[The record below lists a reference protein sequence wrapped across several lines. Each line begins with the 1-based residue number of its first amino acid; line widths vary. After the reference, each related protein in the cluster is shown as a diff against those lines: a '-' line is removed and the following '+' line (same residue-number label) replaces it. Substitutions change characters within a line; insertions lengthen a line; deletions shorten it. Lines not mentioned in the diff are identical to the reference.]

1 MGSWQGKVVL
11 VTGGSGGLGLAIG
24 CAFSQ
29 AGATV
34 VLLSRNA
41 EKLQEICELKA
52 ELSISLHWIEGDV
65 TSDSSIEA
73 AVQGVLE
80 QHGRIDLLVNNV
92 GKSTRVEL
100 LNCSVDQYAEFMEM
114 NLYSAIRC
122 TFATMDAL
130 KATSGQVVNI
140 GSLASKTGWPKV
152 APYSVSK
159 HALAAFSHQLRL
171 EGPSNVSCLHVCPG
185 PIRRDDSGIRYGSQ
199 LEGMASSV
207 GQPGAGVKLKGIDP
221 DFLAQKIVRQCER
234 RKPELVIPWHAKI
247 LFSIIQL
254 SPKLGDFLL
263 RRSNRS

>member
-34 VLLSRNA
+34 VLLSRN
-41 EKLQEICELKA
+41 EDKLRKACELKA
-52 ELSISLHWIEGDV
+52 KSDIDLHWIQGDV

-73 AVQGVLE
+73 AVQSTLKK
-80 QHGRIDLLVNNV
+80 HGQIDLLVNNV

-100 LNCSVDQYAEFMEM
+100 LNCSVEQYAEFMEM

-122 TFATMDAL
+122 TLATMDAL
-130 KATSGQVVNI
+130 TATSGQVVNI

-159 HALAAFSHQLRL
+159 HGLAAFSHQLRL
-171 EGPSNVSCLHVCPG
+171 EGPNNVNCLHVCPG
-185 PIRRDDSGIRYGSQ
+185 PIRRDDSGTRYDSQ
-199 LEGMASSV
+199 TEKMAGAV
-207 GQPGAGVKLKGIDP
+207 AQPGAGVKLKGIDP

-234 RKPELVIPWHAKI
+234 RKPELVIPWHAKL
-247 LFSIIQL
+247 LFAITQL
-254 SPKLGDFLL
+254 SPKFGDFLL
-263 RRSNRS
+263 RKSNRS